1 MDNILGAHPSLG
13 SYLLVLL
20 IYLLIFLLVWYPKR
34 TIELN
39 SRNSFQLL
47 YIFWF
52 VVIFT
57 GNYLGYRLG
66 VMSFLPWLANFL
78 HSFIW
83 VGFVLT
89 WLYFSSLELPWYY
102 RCFLS
107 GMYSFIIKYAEH
119 TILGTWT
126 YDPYFSF
133 TGPYAYIIFMAL
145 VDCLYPPV
153 SDLLLKLVSKR
164 FTGIYLPT
172 AG

>member
-1 MDNILGAHPSLG
+1 MGNQVDTHLTTG

-20 IYLLIFLLVWYPKR
+20 IYLLVFLLVWYPRR

-39 SRNSFQLL
+39 ERNAFTLL
-47 YIFWF
+47 FIFWF

-57 GNYLGYRLG
+57 GNYLGYLAG
-66 VMSFLPWLANFL
+66 VMSFLPWLDNFM
-78 HSFIW
+78 HSLLW
-83 VGFVLT
+83 VGIALT
-89 WLYFSSLELPWYY
+89 WLYFSTLGLPWYY

-126 YDPYFSF
+126 VDPYFSF
-133 TGPYAYIIFMAL
+133 TGPYAYIIIMAL

-164 FTGIYLPT
+164 FTSFYLPQNS
-172 AG
+172 